1 MAGNGDAGK
10 ERKMSFR
17 MAESDY
23 ETLSRRCADAGLTRS
38 EYLRYLIRIP
48 LATEE
53 NAGAEHRIV
62 VDRKALLRLS
72 RELTKW
78 GYHYNQAVH
87 AMNSINYYVAR
98 GTIDGDV
105 IGSRAERI
113 EAELVAVN
121 ANAEMLRY
129 ELARIDAERLVGA

>member
-1 MAGNGDAGK
+1 MENKNK
-10 ERKMSFR
+10 ERRLTFR
-17 MAESDY
+17 LAEADY
-23 ETLSRRCADAGLTRS
+23 EALARRCEEAGLSRS

-53 NAGAEHRIV
+53 NPEAEHRIM
-62 VDRKALLRLS
+62 VDRKALLRMS

-98 GTIDGDV
+98 GTIDRDV
-105 IGSRAERI
+105 IASKAECI
-113 EAELVAVN
+113 EVELLAVN
-121 ANAEMLRY
+121 ENAQRIVY
-129 ELARIDAERLVGA
+129 ELGRISAECLVVA